1 VYGVRT
7 PKWYN
12 LVRNACNIMG
22 SRELRHT
29 SADLDYR
36 YAFGDLLVVRD
47 APLALENYRF

>member
-1 VYGVRT
+1 
-7 PKWYN
+7 
-12 LVRNACNIMG
+12 MG

-47 APLALENYRF
+47 APLALENYRFLKVSKIKYLLCKL